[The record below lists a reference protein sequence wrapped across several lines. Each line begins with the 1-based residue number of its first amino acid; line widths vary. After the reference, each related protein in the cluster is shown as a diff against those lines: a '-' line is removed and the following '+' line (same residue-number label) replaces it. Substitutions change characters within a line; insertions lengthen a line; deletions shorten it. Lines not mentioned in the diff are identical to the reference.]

1 MVIWPPFAV
10 SYRAL
15 LTPVTLAAG
24 CTVDDV
30 DCTAL
35 GHRPCRGQW
44 PEQCACLTRVRTSHE
59 VEEKRVT
66 RFGKGSGFPPFFF
79 IFCPSLKPGVLVYL
93 FFAVLKLPLALYA

>member
-1 MVIWPPFAV
+1 MVIWPPFGV

-30 DCTAL
+30 DFTAL
-35 GHRPCRGQW
+35 GHRPCRGQRAK
-44 PEQCACLTRVRTSHE
+44 QCACLTRVRTSHE

-66 RFGKGSGFPPFFF
+66 RFGKGSGSHPSFFF
-79 IFCPSLKPGVLVYL
+79 VYSRKPGGVGL
-93 FFAVLKLPLALYA
+93 FILRRS